1 MYHSSKASILQC
13 SAFFMVQLSHP
24 YITTGKTTTLTIQ
37 TFVGKVMSL
46 FFNTLFSVAQ
56 MGKNLP
62 AVQATWAQSLGQ
74 EGPLEKGMVTHSSIL
89 DWRIPWSEESGRLQS
104 MGSQRVGHNWVTNT
118 FTSRFVVAFL
128 RRKWQDFLL
137 FDGCIVLY
145 YVCISHLVYLSIY
158 QWTVAWE
165 HA

>member
-1 MYHSSKASILQC
+1 MCTQKTCVPFYFISLKGLILRLDNFELVFFPLLIYTIYHSI
-13 SAFFMVQLSHP
+13 
-24 YITTGKTTTLTIQ
+24 
-37 TFVGKVMSL
+37 SL
-46 FFNTLFSVAQ
+46 VAQ

>member
-1 MYHSSKASILQC
+1 MHCSSKASVLQR
-13 SAFFMVQLSHP
+13 SAFFMIQLSHP
-24 YITTGKTTTLTIQ
+24 YMTTGKTINLTIH

-56 MGKNLP
+56 MVKNLP
-62 AVQATWAQSLGQ
+62 VVQEPWARTLGQ
-74 EGPLEKGMVTHSSIL
+74 EGPLEKGTVTHSSIL

-104 MGSQRVGHNWVTNT
+104 MGSQRVGHNRVTNT
-118 FTSRFVVAFL
+118 FRFVVAFL

-145 YVCISHLVYLSIY
+145 YVCI
-158 QWTVAWE
+158 
-165 HA
+165 